1 MVSKYPQL
9 LLGPSPN
16 VCGCGVMTVARS
28 LVLAVAL
35 ACAALAQ
42 QLDYGV
48 TPTAPPPLPLSDPP
62 DAGRRVMQLRSYAAD
77 QCRAPV
83 PRVTDAQLVMWTILR
98 DELPYVEQWVRYV
111 RGCGGPCVPRCN
123 WCPATVVPYDVRRT
137 VSRPL
142 VPPLRTLP
150 L

>member
-1 MVSKYPQL
+1 
-9 LLGPSPN
+9 
-16 VCGCGVMTVARS
+16 MTVARS

-62 DAGRRVMQLRSYAAD
+62 DAGRRVMQLRSYTAD

-98 DELPYVEQWVRYV
+98 DELPYVEQWVRTCAGV
-111 RGCGGPCVPRCN
+111 VAN

-142 VPPLRTLP
+142 VRLRTLRALSHRP
-150 L
+150 ASPGPRPPSAQW